1 MTDPRVT
8 NLARILARYC
18 IDARSSETIGVTAST
33 SASALVL
40 ALYEEILRRGAF
52 PALRLQPD
60 EATETFYRCSR
71 KEHFT
76 RLPPFARAFARSVDK
91 TIDILADSNTRALTS
106 IAPKKIVQFA
116 KTMRPVQEILRRK
129 PWVLTLFPTP
139 AYAQDAEM
147 SLRDYEDF
155 VYGATFADEPDP
167 VAAWRA
173 VHRDQARLIRRLTGA
188 DEIRIV
194 GPGTDLRLSVRGRTF
209 LNSDGHRNM
218 PSGEVF
224 TGPVEDS
231 AEGVIE
237 YDFPVCHRGREV
249 DGVRLVFRKGL
260 IVEASAKKNEAFLLS
275 MLDSDPG
282 ARRLGE
288 LGIGTN
294 RRIQR
299 FTKSILFDEKIGGT
313 VHLAVGKSYP
323 ETGGVNQ
330 SAIHWDMIKD
340 LRRGG
345 TLYVNGKVFQKDGR
359 FV

>member
-8 NLARILARYC
+8 NLARILTRYSLGV
-18 IDARSSETIGVTAST
+18 RRLETIGVTAP
-33 SASALVL
+33 SAASPLAL
-40 ALYEEILRRGAF
+40 ALYEEILRCGAF
-52 PALRLQPD
+52 PALRMQPD
-60 EATETFYRCSR
+60 EAAEAFYRLGGKDHFSR
-71 KEHFT
+71 V
-76 RLPPFARAFARSVDK
+76 PPFSLAFARAVDK
-91 TIDILADSNTRALTS
+91 TVDVLADSNTRALTG
-106 IAPKKIVQFA
+106 IDPGKIVRLS
-116 KTMRPVQEILRRK
+116 KTLRPVQEILRTK

-147 SLRDYEDF
+147 SLREYEDF
-155 VYGATFADEPDP
+155 VFGATFADEPDP
-167 VAAWRA
+167 VAAWGA
-173 VHRDQARLIRRLTGA
+173 VHRDQARLIRRLAGA
-188 DEIRIV
+188 CDIRIV
-194 GPGTDLRLSVRGRTF
+194 GPGTDLRLSVKGRTF

-237 YDFPVCHRGREV
+237 YDFPVCHRGMEV
-249 DGVRLVFRKGL
+249 DGVRLLFRKGR
-260 IVEASAKKNEAFLLS
+260 IVEASARKNEKFLLS

-323 ETGGVNQ
+323 ETGGVNR

-345 TLYVNGKVFQKDGR
+345 TLYVDGKAFQKDGR

>member
-1 MTDPRVT
+1 MTDPRLT
-8 NLARILARYC
+8 SLAGILARYC
-18 IDARSSETIGVTAST
+18 VDARSAETIGVTAP
-33 SASALVL
+33 AAAAPLVL
-40 ALYEEILRRGAF
+40 AVYEELMRCGAF
-52 PALRLQPD
+52 PALRMQPD
-60 EATETFYRCSR
+60 GTTEAFYRCGR
-71 KEHFT
+71 KEHFA
-76 RLPPFARAFARSVDK
+76 RVPPFARAFARTIDK
-91 TIDILADSNTRALTS
+91 SIDILADSNTRALTGVD
-106 IAPKKIVQFA
+106 PQKIVQLS
-116 KTMRPVQEILRRK
+116 KTMRPVQAILRRK

-147 SLRDYEDF
+147 SLREYEDF
-155 VYGATFADEPDP
+155 VYGAMFADEPDP

-173 VHRDQARLIRRLTGA
+173 VHREQARLIRRLAGA
-188 DEIRIV
+188 DAIRIV
-194 GPGTDLRLSVRGRTF
+194 GPGTDLRLSVKGRTF
-209 LNSDGHRNM
+209 VNSDGRRNM

-224 TGPVEDS
+224 TGPIENS

-237 YDFPVCHRGREV
+237 YDFPVCHRGKEV

-260 IVEASAKKNEAFLLS
+260 IVEASAKKNQAFLLS

-299 FTKSILFDEKIGGT
+299 FTRSILFDEKIGGT

-330 SAIHWDMIKD
+330 SAVHWDMIKD

-345 TLYVNGKVFQKDGR
+345 ALYVNGKLLQKDGR
-359 FV
+359 LV